1 MKIKRILSAF
11 LASAVVL
18 GSMAI
23 PAFAEDTTGTTNVA
37 KVGNNEYA
45 TLQEAFDAA
54 KTGDTVTLLDN
65 ITLEKQVN
73 ITNALNGLTFD
84 GNNKTIA
91 TNWDYTASNGA
102 TVLCFGGDNKY
113 VTGVTIKNLTL
124 TGTARMGIF
133 LHGGTSSVFENVTVK
148 GDYYIGVNLYG
159 THGATM
165 TNCTIETTCSKVNDR
180 YVSAIWS
187 NVAAANPLKLINSK
201 VSCIAINTY
210 TTANTLA
217 PKIFVDKDSSA
228 TIHTFDDGTVS
239 KNKLLCLSP
248 TSEGDVTV
256 KYIDSELGLEELTPV
271 AKIGE
276 TGYATLQAALSKAEN
291 GNTITLVKDIDI
303 TNGDE
308 KYGTYLSND
317 ISVKL
322 DLNGKKIHAA
332 NTVAGRMNFW
342 KADLTLE
349 DSSTDK
355 TGEIYTTNI
364 DTKNNCPVINLMSG
378 ATLTMNGGTI
388 DTAQENPETN
398 GNSAVGLYGDTV
410 FTMNDGTI
418 NSGWFSVASNGQ
430 DKDGY
435 RNVIININGGKIV
448 SKGDYAIYAPA
459 RGNSVLTISNG
470 YVCGY
475 AGGVAIKTGTLNVTG
490 GEIVSMGKS
499 STGDWKDGTG
509 GLDNAAININA
520 SYGPIVANISGG
532 KMLAGGNA
540 IGVISTENDTTLNVT
555 GGRFSDDSIGEYLDE
570 TKTTKKA
577 DDGLYDIV
585 TREEKFGDVAI
596 LTGMTADDGNPL
608 LTLFT
613 GINYLDYK
621 NVGFTVK
628 IGKDTIDTPLTTTV
642 YTSVKTDSKTYD
654 TENFGSEYIF
664 GANLVFDKAKYGD
677 VSLFEITPFATAPN
691 GKRIVGDATT
701 VEFGTSYSG
710 TPDPDPGDTP

>member
-11 LASAVVL
+11 LVGAVVL

-23 PAFAEDTTGTTNVA
+23 PAFAE
-37 KVGNNEYA
+37 
-45 TLQEAFDAA
+45 
-54 KTGDTVTLLDN
+54 
-65 ITLEKQVN
+65 
-73 ITNALNGLTFD
+73 
-84 GNNKTIA
+84 
-91 TNWDYTASNGA
+91 
-102 TVLCFGGDNKY
+102 
-113 VTGVTIKNLTL
+113 
-124 TGTARMGIF
+124 
-133 LHGGTSSVFENVTVK
+133 
-148 GDYYIGVNLYG
+148 
-159 THGATM
+159 
-165 TNCTIETTCSKVNDR
+165 
-180 YVSAIWS
+180 
-187 NVAAANPLKLINSK
+187 
-201 VSCIAINTY
+201 
-210 TTANTLA
+210 
-217 PKIFVDKDSSA
+217 
-228 TIHTFDDGTVS
+228 
-239 KNKLLCLSP
+239 
-248 TSEGDVTV
+248 
-256 KYIDSELGLEELTPV
+256 
-271 AKIGE
+271 E
-276 TGYATLQAALSKAEN
+276 TGMTEETCVAQIGDKKYETLQAALSKAEN
-291 GNTITLVKDIDI
+291 GNTITLLKDIDI
-303 TNGDE
+303 TNGD
-308 KYGTYLSND
+308 KNYGTYLNKD
-317 ISVKL
+317 IAITL

-342 KADLTLE
+342 QADLTLE
-349 DSSTDK
+349 DSSVDK

-378 ATLTMNGGTI
+378 AKLTMEGGTI

-410 FTMNDGTI
+410 FTMNGGAI
-418 NSGWFSVASNGQ
+418 NSGWFGVASNGQ

-459 RGNSVLTISNG
+459 RGNSVLTISDG

-509 GLDNAAININA
+509 GLDNAAINIDA

-555 GGRFSDDSIGEYLDE
+555 GGRFSDDSIGKYLE
-570 TKTTKKA
+570 KGMTTEKA
-577 DDGLYDIV
+577 NDGLYNV
-585 TREEKFGDVAI
+585 VARNEGFGDVAI

-608 LTLFT
+608 LILFT

-621 NVGFTVK
+621 NVGFTVE

-642 YTSVKTDSKTYD
+642 YTSVKADRETYGKD
-654 TENFGSEYIF
+654 RFGSEYIF
-664 GANLVFDKAKYGD
+664 GANLVFDKVKYAD
-677 VSLFEITPFATAPN
+677 VKEFTITPFATAPN
-691 GKRIVGDATT
+691 GEKILGTATT

-710 TPDPDPGDTP
+710 TPDQVPGDTP

>member
-11 LASAVVL
+11 LAGAVVL

-23 PAFAEDTTGTTNVA
+23 PAYAEDTT
-37 KVGNNEYA
+37 
-45 TLQEAFDAA
+45 
-54 KTGDTVTLLDN
+54 
-65 ITLEKQVN
+65 
-73 ITNALNGLTFD
+73 
-84 GNNKTIA
+84 
-91 TNWDYTASNGA
+91 
-102 TVLCFGGDNKY
+102 
-113 VTGVTIKNLTL
+113 
-124 TGTARMGIF
+124 
-133 LHGGTSSVFENVTVK
+133 
-148 GDYYIGVNLYG
+148 
-159 THGATM
+159 
-165 TNCTIETTCSKVNDR
+165 ETTETTTEKT
-180 YVSAIWS
+180 YVAQIG
-187 NVAAANPLKLINSK
+187 
-201 VSCIAINTY
+201 
-210 TTANTLA
+210 
-217 PKIFVDKDSSA
+217 DK
-228 TIHTFDDGTVS
+228 
-239 KNKLLCLSP
+239 
-248 TSEGDVTV
+248 
-256 KYIDSELGLEELTPV
+256 KYE
-271 AKIGE
+271 
-276 TGYATLQAALSKAEN
+276 TLQAALSKAEN
-291 GNTITLVKDIDI
+291 GNTITLLKDIDI
-303 TNGDE
+303 TNGD
-308 KYGTYLSND
+308 KNYGTYLNKD
-317 ISVKL
+317 IAITL

-342 KADLTLE
+342 QADLTLE
-349 DSSTDK
+349 DSSVDK

-596 LTGMTADDGNPL
+596 LTGMKADDGNPL

-628 IGKDTIDTPLTTTV
+628 IGEDTIDTPLTTTV
-642 YTSVKTDSKTYD
+642 YTSVKTDSETYD
-654 TENFGSEYIF
+654 TVKFGSEYIF

-677 VSLFEITPFATAPN
+677 VEEFTITPFATAPN
-691 GKRIVGDATT
+691 GEKILGTATT
-701 VEFGTSYSG
+701 VGFGSSYSG
-710 TPDPDPGDTP
+710 SPDPGQGDTP

>member
-1 MKIKRILSAF
+1 MQNSEADVTICANSDWKGTYTRDKAPTGQIYLFAPQNITFDNCGFDNVVLTAWKDIASENTVRTMTVKNCKFSNVYNNYAIKDIQSDNVSITGNTFKNCGGGIMLSKNTLPGAPNFHFASVDISENTFNKVDVSDSAPEGKAGTRGLIQVASSCKFNDDSKISVTKNTATDSGPVFRILADGIKSI
-11 LASAVVL
+11 SYTDNTL
-18 GSMAI
+18 GNKLSTGGTN
-23 PAFAEDTTGTTNVA
+23 ELDTE
-37 KVGNNEYA
+37 KI
-45 TLQEAFDAA
+45 EA
-54 KTGDTVTLLDN
+54 
-65 ITLEKQVN
+65 
-73 ITNALNGLTFD
+73 
-84 GNNKTIA
+84 
-91 TNWDYTASNGA
+91 
-102 TVLCFGGDNKY
+102 
-113 VTGVTIKNLTL
+113 L
-124 TGTARMGIF
+124 TGA
-133 LHGGTSSVFENVTVK
+133 S
-148 GDYYIGVNLYG
+148 
-159 THGATM
+159 
-165 TNCTIETTCSKVNDR
+165 TT
-180 YVSAIWS
+180 Y
-187 NVAAANPLKLINSK
+187 
-201 VSCIAINTY
+201 
-210 TTANTLA
+210 
-217 PKIFVDKDSSA
+217 
-228 TIHTFDDGTVS
+228 
-239 KNKLLCLSP
+239 
-248 TSEGDVTV
+248 
-256 KYIDSELGLEELTPV
+256 V

-291 GNTITLVKDIDI
+291 GNIITLVKDIDI

-308 KYGTYLSND
+308 KYGTY
-317 ISVKL
+317 IAKAIKVTL

-342 KADLTLE
+342 QADLTLK
-349 DSSTDK
+349 DSSVDK

-378 ATLTMNGGTI
+378 AKLTMEGGTI

-418 NSGWFSVASNGQ
+418 NSGWFGVASNGQ

-459 RGNSVLTISNG
+459 RGNSVLTISDG

-509 GLDNAAININA
+509 GLDNAAINIDA

-540 IGVISTENDTTLNVT
+540 IGVISTENDTILNVT
-555 GGRFSDDSIGEYLDE
+555 GGRFSDDSIGKYLE
-570 TKTTKKA
+570 KGMTTEKA
-577 DDGLYDIV
+577 NDGLYNV
-585 TREEKFGDVAI
+585 VARNEGFGDVAI

-621 NVGFTVK
+621 NVGFTVE

-642 YTSVKTDSKTYD
+642 YTSVKADRETYGKD
-654 TENFGSEYIF
+654 RFGSEYIF
-664 GANLVFDKAKYGD
+664 GANLVFDKVKYAD
-677 VSLFEITPFATAPN
+677 VKEFTITPFATAPN
-691 GKRIVGDATT
+691 GEKILGTETT

-710 TPDPDPGDTP
+710 NSDPLPGDTP